1 MKWGFFLFSVL
12 SYEKSLFLFANH
24 RNHYIFAGIN
34 EKY

>member
-1 MKWGFFLFSVL
+1 MKWGFFFILGTFRRKVP
-12 SYEKSLFLFANH
+12 FLFANH